1 MKILR
6 GLAAAEEL
14 FKSRRGDLVFDRASV
29 AAVTKIIEQVRREG
43 DQQIRELTKVF
54 DGVDVEKT
62 QVPIEEIA
70 RGAARTDPQL
80 KTAIAEAAG
89 RIERYYKKQP
99 TKGFWLREKGA
110 LLGQVIRPLAKVGIY
125 VPGGSAPLFS
135 SLLMLA
141 IPAKVAG
148 VSDLVITTP
157 PGPNGEVPDP
167 ILCAAHH
174 LGITSLFRIG
184 GAQAIAALAYGTES
198 VPRVDKIVG
207 PGNKFVVIAK
217 RLVFGDVGIE
227 ALPGPTETLSLAD
240 EHADPIHVTSDL
252 VAQAEHIGAQPLL
265 VTTSERLI
273 DDVQAELLSATEN
286 LPTASNVIASLE
298 ERAVMILVDD
308 LYEGIEVAN
317 LYAPEHLCL
326 LTREPWEL
334 LDFVKNAGGVFL
346 GTNSPEAIGD
356 YNAGPS
362 HVMPTA
368 ATARFASFVN
378 LRDFQKVMPVVELS
392 PEIVELLGP
401 SAARMARAEGLE
413 AHAKAIESR
422 LAEN

>member
-1 MKILR
+1 
-6 GLAAAEEL
+6 
-14 FKSRRGDLVFDRASV
+14 
-29 AAVTKIIEQVRREG
+29 
-43 DQQIRELTKVF
+43 
-54 DGVDVEKT
+54 
-62 QVPIEEIA
+62 
-70 RGAARTDPQL
+70 
-80 KTAIAEAAG
+80 
-89 RIERYYKKQP
+89 
-99 TKGFWLREKGA
+99 
-110 LLGQVIRPLAKVGIY
+110 
-125 VPGGSAPLFS
+125 
-135 SLLMLA
+135 
-141 IPAKVAG
+141 
-148 VSDLVITTP
+148 
-157 PGPNGEVPDP
+157 
-167 ILCAAHH
+167 
-174 LGITSLFRIG
+174 
-184 GAQAIAALAYGTES
+184 
-198 VPRVDKIVG
+198 
-207 PGNKFVVIAK
+207 
-217 RLVFGDVGIE
+217 
-227 ALPGPTETLSLAD
+227 
-240 EHADPIHVTSDL
+240 
-252 VAQAEHIGAQPLL
+252 
-265 VTTSERLI
+265 
-273 DDVQAELLSATEN
+273 
-286 LPTASNVIASLE
+286 
-298 ERAVMILVDD
+298 MILVDD

>member
-1 MKILR
+1 
-6 GLAAAEEL
+6 
-14 FKSRRGDLVFDRASV
+14 
-29 AAVTKIIEQVRREG
+29 
-43 DQQIRELTKVF
+43 
-54 DGVDVEKT
+54 
-62 QVPIEEIA
+62 
-70 RGAARTDPQL
+70 
-80 KTAIAEAAG
+80 
-89 RIERYYKKQP
+89 
-99 TKGFWLREKGA
+99 
-110 LLGQVIRPLAKVGIY
+110 
-125 VPGGSAPLFS
+125 
-135 SLLMLA
+135 MLA

-227 ALPGPTETLSLAD
+227 ALPGPTETLILAD

-286 LPTASNVIASLE
+286 LPTASNVISSLE

-401 SAARMARAEGLE
+401 SAALMARAEGLE